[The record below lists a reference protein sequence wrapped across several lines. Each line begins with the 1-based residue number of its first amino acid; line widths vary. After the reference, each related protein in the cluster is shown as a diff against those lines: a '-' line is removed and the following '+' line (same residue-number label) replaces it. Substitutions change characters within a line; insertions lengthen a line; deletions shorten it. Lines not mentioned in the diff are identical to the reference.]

1 MSRPVGRGERIGV
14 AAVLLVVP
22 LALLLVAWRDQGG
35 DSGLAAFSP
44 LFFPGGVLWGWAAVA
59 AMALVGELLSGRR
72 TVDDAAAPP
81 EPATEVERGVWWR
94 IGIVVLAMLAFV
106 FLVTELG
113 FLLSAI
119 GFTVITLLALG
130 SRSPLTVIAYG
141 VLMPAVLFGLFHH
154 ALGLPLPTSPF
165 SYLF

>member
-1 MSRPVGRGERIGV
+1 MSRSVGRGERIGV
-14 AAVLLVVP
+14 AAVMLLVP

-44 LFFPGGVLWGWAAVA
+44 MFFPGGVLWGWAAVA
-59 AMALVGELLSGRR
+59 AMALIGELLSARA
-72 TVDDAAAPP
+72 TAKAV
-81 EPATEVERGVWWR
+81 EPATPVGSDERGVWWR

-119 GFTVITLLALG
+119 GFTVIALLALG
-130 SRSPLTVIAYG
+130 TRSPVTVIAYG